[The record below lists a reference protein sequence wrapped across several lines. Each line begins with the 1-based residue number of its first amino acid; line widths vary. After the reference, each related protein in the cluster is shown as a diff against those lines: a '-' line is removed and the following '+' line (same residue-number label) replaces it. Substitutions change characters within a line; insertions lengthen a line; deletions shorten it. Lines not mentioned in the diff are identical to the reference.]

1 MNARQQ
7 EPPSSH
13 LHGAGHNTS
22 ISRQRRTTKNKVG
35 YSLPF
40 LFLEIS
46 DGQIGSRSECRSR
59 CRCQTLTRRR
69 SEQEHRQQYIHS
81 RADKRSQRQRTD
93 SGAHGDSESQYRRTG
108 EQRQQRR
115 RRRQQEARED
125 GKDTQEKQDGQ
136 AWQGGVDRM
145 EQNMRHNETF
155 KCAMMVAWTSG
166 RVRAKQ
172 RDRAT

>member
-1 MNARQQ
+1 MNTRQQ

-46 DGQIGSRSECRSR
+46 GGQIGSRSESRSR
-59 CRCQTLTRRR
+59 CRCQTLTHRR

-81 RADKRSQRQRTD
+81 RADKRSQRQRTG
-93 SGAHGDSESQYRRTG
+93 SGAHGGSESQYRRTG
-108 EQRQQRR
+108 VQRQQRR
-115 RRRQQEARED
+115 RRRQQEAREG
-125 GKDTQEKQDGQ
+125 GKDTQEEQSGQ
-136 AWQGGVDRM
+136 TRQGASRA
-145 EQNMRHNETF
+145 ERNMRHNETF

-166 RVRAKQ
+166 RVRVKQ
-172 RDRAT
+172 RDRTT

>member
-81 RADKRSQRQRTD
+81 RADKRSQRQRTGSRAHGSRSRHHRICMEQVTTHPSHGSGEPRKTRWGIRCRFYFWKYQMAR
-93 SGAHGDSESQYRRTG
+93 SGADQSAGAD
-108 EQRQQRR
+108 
-115 RRRQQEARED
+115 A
-125 GKDTQEKQDGQ
+125 
-136 AWQGGVDRM
+136 GVRL
-145 EQNMRHNETF
+145 
-155 KCAMMVAWTSG
+155 
-166 RVRAKQ
+166 
-172 RDRAT
+172 

>member
-81 RADKRSQRQRTD
+81 RADKRSQRQRTARTRRRSRTD
-93 SGAHGDSESQYRRTG
+93 RHGREERTG
-108 EQRQQRR
+108 WS
-115 RRRQQEARED
+115 
-125 GKDTQEKQDGQ
+125 KT
-136 AWQGGVDRM
+136 
-145 EQNMRHNETF
+145 
-155 KCAMMVAWTSG
+155 
-166 RVRAKQ
+166 
-172 RDRAT
+172 

>member
-46 DGQIGSRSECRSR
+46 DGQIGSRSESRSR
-59 CRCQTLTRRR
+59 EP
-69 SEQEHRQQYIHS
+69 EQMQVS
-81 RADKRSQRQRTD
+81 D
-93 SGAHGDSESQYRRTG
+93 S
-108 EQRQQRR
+108 
-115 RRRQQEARED
+115 
-125 GKDTQEKQDGQ
+125 DTQEI
-136 AWQGGVDRM
+136 
-145 EQNMRHNETF
+145 
-155 KCAMMVAWTSG
+155 
-166 RVRAKQ
+166 RAG
-172 RDRAT
+172 ASAAVHT

>member
-1 MNARQQ
+1 MMNARQQ

-22 ISRQRRTTKNKVG
+22 ISRQRRTTKDKVG

-46 DGQIGSRSECRSR
+46 GGQIRGRSENQSG

-81 RADKRSQRQRTD
+81 RADERSRRKRTGSR
-93 SGAHGDSESQYRRTG
+93 AHGASENQYRGAG
-108 EQRQQRR
+108 EQRQQRS
-115 RRRQQEARED
+115 RRRQQEAQEDNDAHRWSRTGRRGRE
-125 GKDTQEKQDGQ
+125 QD
-136 AWQGGVDRM
+136 R
-145 EQNMRHNETF
+145 
-155 KCAMMVAWTSG
+155 
-166 RVRAKQ
+166 
-172 RDRAT
+172 

>member
-40 LFLEIS
+40 SFLEIS
-46 DGQIGSRSECRSR
+46 GGQIESRPESRSR

-81 RADKRSQRQRTD
+81 RADKRSQRQRTG
-93 SGAHGDSESQYRRTG
+93 SRAHGGSESQYRRTG
-108 EQRQQRR
+108 EQR
-115 RRRQQEARED
+115 
-125 GKDTQEKQDGQ
+125 
-136 AWQGGVDRM
+136 
-145 EQNMRHNETF
+145 
-155 KCAMMVAWTSG
+155 
-166 RVRAKQ
+166 
-172 RDRAT
+172 

>member
-1 MNARQQ
+1 M
-7 EPPSSH
+7 
-13 LHGAGHNTS
+13 
-22 ISRQRRTTKNKVG
+22 
-35 YSLPF
+35 PF
-40 LFLEIS
+40 SFLEIS
-46 DGQIGSRSECRSR
+46 GSQIGSRSESRSR

-69 SEQEHRQQYIHS
+69 SEQKHRRQYIHS
-81 RADKRSQRQRTD
+81 RADEWSQRQRTG
-93 SGAHGDSESQYRRTG
+93 SRAHGDDESQYRRTG

-115 RRRQQEARED
+115 RRRQQEAREG

-136 AWQGGVDRM
+136 AWQGGADRM

-172 RDRAT
+172 RDRTT

>member
-40 LFLEIS
+40 SFLEIS
-46 DGQIGSRSECRSR
+46 GGQIGSRPESRSR

-69 SEQEHRQQYIHS
+69 SKQEHRRQYIHS
-81 RADKRSQRQRTD
+81 RADEWSQRQRTG
-93 SGAHGDSESQYRRTG
+93 SRAHGDDESQYRKTG
-108 EQRQQRR
+108 RQRQQRR
-115 RRRQQEARED
+115 RRRQQEAREG
-125 GKDTQEKQDGQ
+125 GKDTREEQSGQ
-136 AWQGGVDRM
+136 TRQGAEAGQR
-145 EQNMRHNETF
+145 ET
-155 KCAMMVAWTSG
+155 
-166 RVRAKQ
+166 
-172 RDRAT
+172 

>member
-1 MNARQQ
+1 M
-7 EPPSSH
+7 
-13 LHGAGHNTS
+13 
-22 ISRQRRTTKNKVG
+22 
-35 YSLPF
+35 PF
-40 LFLEIS
+40 SFLEIS
-46 DGQIGSRSECRSR
+46 DGQIGSRSESRSR

-81 RADKRSQRQRTD
+81 RADKR
-93 SGAHGDSESQYRRTG
+93 
-108 EQRQQRR
+108 R

-136 AWQGGVDRM
+136 AWQGGADRM

-166 RVRAKQ
+166 
-172 RDRAT
+172 

>member
-46 DGQIGSRSECRSR
+46 DDQIGSRSECRSR

-81 RADKRSQRQRTD
+81 RADKRNQRQRTG
-93 SGAHGDSESQYRRTG
+93 SGAHEGSESQYRRTG

-115 RRRQQEARED
+115 RRRAAGGTRGRQGHTRGAEWT
-125 GKDTQEKQDGQ
+125 DTTGSIGRAE
-136 AWQGGVDRM
+136 R
-145 EQNMRHNETF
+145 NMRHNETF

-172 RDRAT
+172 RDRTT

>member
-40 LFLEIS
+40 SFLEIS
-46 DGQIGSRSECRSR
+46 GGQIESRPESRSR

-81 RADKRSQRQRTD
+81 RADKRSQRQ
-93 SGAHGDSESQYRRTG
+93 
-108 EQRQQRR
+108 
-115 RRRQQEARED
+115 QQEARED
-125 GKDTQEKQDGQ
+125 GKDTQEEQSGQ
-136 AWQGGVDRM
+136 TRQGAGRA
-145 EQNMRHNETF
+145 ERNTRHNETF

>member
-40 LFLEIS
+40 SFLEIS
-46 DGQIGSRSECRSR
+46 GGQIESRPESWSR

-81 RADKRSQRQRTD
+81 RADKRSQRQRTG
-93 SGAHGDSESQYRRTG
+93 SRAHGGSESQYRRTG

-115 RRRQQEARED
+115 RRRQQETEAAAGGTRGRQGHTGGAEWTDTTGSRQGRE
-125 GKDTQEKQDGQ
+125 KHETQ
-136 AWQGGVDRM
+136 
-145 EQNMRHNETF
+145 
-155 KCAMMVAWTSG
+155 
-166 RVRAKQ
+166 
-172 RDRAT
+172 

>member
-40 LFLEIS
+40 SFLEIS
-46 DGQIGSRSECRSR
+46 GGQIESRPESRSR

-81 RADKRSQRQRTD
+81 RADERSQRQSRDSRGDGGGSRRHERVARTRRRSRTD
-93 SGAHGDSESQYRRTG
+93 RCGR
-108 EQRQQRR
+108 EQAGQR
-115 RRRQQEARED
+115 
-125 GKDTQEKQDGQ
+125 
-136 AWQGGVDRM
+136 
-145 EQNMRHNETF
+145 ET
-155 KCAMMVAWTSG
+155 
-166 RVRAKQ
+166 
-172 RDRAT
+172 

>member
-22 ISRQRRTTKNKVG
+22 ISRQRRTTKKQGGV
-35 YSLPF
+35 F
-40 LFLEIS
+40 VAVFFLEIS
-46 DGQIGSRSECRSR
+46 DGQIGSRSESRSR

-81 RADKRSQRQRTD
+81 RADKRSQRQRTG
-93 SGAHGDSESQYRRTG
+93 SRAHGGSESQYRRTG

-115 RRRQQEARED
+115 RRRRQEAREG
-125 GKDTQEKQDGQ
+125 GKDTQEEQSRQTRQGAETGQ
-136 AWQGGVDRM
+136 R
-145 EQNMRHNETF
+145 ET
-155 KCAMMVAWTSG
+155 
-166 RVRAKQ
+166 
-172 RDRAT
+172 

>member
-22 ISRQRRTTKNKVG
+22 ISRQRRATKNKVG

-40 LFLEIS
+40 SFLEIS
-46 DGQIGSRSECRSR
+46 GGQIESRPESRSR

-81 RADKRSQRQRTD
+81 RADKRSQRQRTG
-93 SGAHGDSESQYRRTG
+93 SRAHGGSESQCRRTG

-125 GKDTQEKQDGQ
+125 GKDTQEEQSGQTRQGDGSM
-136 AWQGGVDRM
+136 DKR
-145 EQNMRHNETF
+145 
-155 KCAMMVAWTSG
+155 TSESE
-166 RVRAKQ
+166 
-172 RDRAT
+172 AT

>member
-40 LFLEIS
+40 FIS
-46 DGQIGSRSECRSR
+46 GNIRRPDREQIREP
-59 CRCQTLTRRR
+59 CQTLTRRR

-81 RADKRSQRQRTD
+81 RADKRSQRQRT
-93 SGAHGDSESQYRRTG
+93 GSESQYRRTG
-108 EQRQQRR
+108 AQRQQGR
-115 RRRQQEARED
+115 RRRQQETRES
-125 GKDTQEKQDGQ
+125 GKNAQEEQDGQ
-136 AWQGGVDRM
+136 VRQGAGRTERNV
-145 EQNMRHNETF
+145 RHNETF

-166 RVRAKQ
+166 RVRVKQ
-172 RDRAT
+172 RDRTT

>member
-1 MNARQQ
+1 MKARQQ

-40 LFLEIS
+40 SFLEIS
-46 DGQIGSRSECRSR
+46 GGQIENRPESRSR

-81 RADKRSQRQRTD
+81 RADKRGQRKRTD
-93 SGAHGDSESQYRRTG
+93 SGAHGGSESQYRRTG

-115 RRRQQEARED
+115 RRRQQEAREG
-125 GKDTQEKQDGQ
+125 GKDTQEEQSGQ
-136 AWQGGVDRM
+136 TRQGAEAGQR
-145 EQNMRHNETF
+145 ET
-155 KCAMMVAWTSG
+155 
-166 RVRAKQ
+166 
-172 RDRAT
+172 

>member
-40 LFLEIS
+40 SFLEIS
-46 DGQIGSRSECRSR
+46 GGQIESRPESRSR

-81 RADKRSQRQRTD
+81 RADERSQRQRTG
-93 SGAHGDSESQYRRTG
+93 SGAHGGDESQHRRTG
-108 EQRQQRR
+108 DQRQQRR
-115 RRRQQEARED
+115 RRRQQEAREG
-125 GKDTQEKQDGQ
+125 GKDAQEEQDGQ
-136 AWQGGVDRM
+136 VRQGAGRT
-145 EQNMRHNETF
+145 ERNMRHNETF

-166 RVRAKQ
+166 RVRVKQ
-172 RDRAT
+172 RDRTT

>member
-40 LFLEIS
+40 SFLEIS
-46 DGQIGSRSECRSR
+46 GGQIESRPESWSR

-81 RADKRSQRQRTD
+81 RADKRSQRQRTG
-93 SGAHGDSESQYRRTG
+93 SRAH
-108 EQRQQRR
+108 
-115 RRRQQEARED
+115 
-125 GKDTQEKQDGQ
+125 GKDTQEEQSGQ
-136 AWQGGVDRM
+136 TRQGAGRA
-145 EQNMRHNETF
+145 ERNTRHNETF

>member
-22 ISRQRRTTKNKVG
+22 ISRQRRTTKNKAG

-40 LFLEIS
+40 SFLEIS
-46 DGQIGSRSECRSR
+46 GGQIESRPESRS
-59 CRCQTLTRRR
+59 R

-81 RADKRSQRQRTD
+81 RADKRSQRQRTG
-93 SGAHGDSESQYRRTG
+93 SRAHGGSESQYRRTG

-125 GKDTQEKQDGQ
+125 GKDTQEEQSGQ
-136 AWQGGVDRM
+136 TRQGAGRA
-145 EQNMRHNETF
+145 ERNTRHNETF

>member
-1 MNARQQ
+1 MNARKQ

-40 LFLEIS
+40 SFLEIS
-46 DGQIGSRSECRSR
+46 GGQIESRPESRSR

-81 RADKRSQRQRTD
+81 RADKRSQRQRTG
-93 SGAHGDSESQYRRTG
+93 SRAHGGSENQYRRTG

-125 GKDTQEKQDGQ
+125 GKDTQEEQRGRTR
-136 AWQGGVDRM
+136 QGTDRA
-145 EQNMRHNETF
+145 ERNMRHYETF

-166 RVRAKQ
+166 RVRVKQ
-172 RDRAT
+172 RDRTT

>member
-13 LHGAGHNTS
+13 LHRAGHNTS

-35 YSLPF
+35 YSLLF

-46 DGQIGSRSECRSR
+46 GGQIGSRSESRSR

-69 SEQEHRQQYIHS
+69 SEQEHRQQYIHN
-81 RADKRSQRQRTD
+81 RADERSQRQRID
-93 SGAHGDSESQYRRTG
+93 SRAHGGNESQHRRTG

-125 GKDTQEKQDGQ
+125 SRDTQEEQDGQ
-136 AWQGGVDRM
+136 ARQGTGRT
-145 EQNMRHNETF
+145 ERNMRHNETF
-155 KCAMMVAWTSG
+155 KCAMIVAWTSG
-166 RVRAKQ
+166 RARAKQ
-172 RDRAT
+172 RDRTT

>member
-1 MNARQQ
+1 M
-7 EPPSSH
+7 
-13 LHGAGHNTS
+13 
-22 ISRQRRTTKNKVG
+22 
-35 YSLPF
+35 PF
-40 LFLEIS
+40 SFLEIS
-46 DGQIGSRSECRSR
+46 GSQIGSRQESRSS

-81 RADKRSQRQRTD
+81 RADKRSQRQRTG
-93 SGAHGDSESQYRRTG
+93 SGAHGGSESQYRRTG

-115 RRRQQEARED
+115 LRRQQEAREG
-125 GKDTQEKQDGQ
+125 GKDAQEEQSGQ
-136 AWQGGVDRM
+136 TRQGAGRA
-145 EQNMRHNETF
+145 ERNTRHNETF